1 MENWQARQAR
11 RRPAQ
16 RKANHRK
23 RKPGGVSEGQERKVW
38 ALMYRLAAASP
49 STVAVGDRLR
59 AAIKKE
65 AGVDAFADDPFAWLD
80 YKSCNKLIEAL
91 RDTSKTRSER
101 RVLRMDEK
109 LPEWLEQCLT
119 EDDRQLIGIVGT
131 EAFLRLI
138 DTYGGGNVYIPK
150 NDRFERYARN
160 KAIVAEFDGYNF
172 RELAQKYHLTEM
184 QIRVIVKDKAA
195 AVRAKPVDGQM
206 SLFDAPDEQNTDK

>member
-1 MENWQARQAR
+1 
-11 RRPAQ
+11 
-16 RKANHRK
+16 
-23 RKPGGVSEGQERKVW
+23 
-38 ALMYRLAAASP
+38 
-49 STVAVGDRLR
+49 
-59 AAIKKE
+59 
-65 AGVDAFADDPFAWLD
+65 
-80 YKSCNKLIEAL
+80 
-91 RDTSKTRSER
+91 
-101 RVLRMDEK
+101 MDEK

-206 SLFDAPDEQNTDK
+206 SLFDAPDERQERLDAAMAALRARFGSGAIRRAGDVKK

>member
-1 MENWQARQAR
+1 
-11 RRPAQ
+11 
-16 RKANHRK
+16 
-23 RKPGGVSEGQERKVW
+23 
-38 ALMYRLAAASP
+38 
-49 STVAVGDRLR
+49 
-59 AAIKKE
+59 
-65 AGVDAFADDPFAWLD
+65 
-80 YKSCNKLIEAL
+80 
-91 RDTSKTRSER
+91 
-101 RVLRMDEK
+101 MDEK

-138 DTYGGGNVYIPK
+138 DTYGGGN
-150 NDRFERYARN
+150 ARN

>member
-1 MENWQARQAR
+1 
-11 RRPAQ
+11 
-16 RKANHRK
+16 
-23 RKPGGVSEGQERKVW
+23 
-38 ALMYRLAAASP
+38 
-49 STVAVGDRLR
+49 
-59 AAIKKE
+59 
-65 AGVDAFADDPFAWLD
+65 
-80 YKSCNKLIEAL
+80 
-91 RDTSKTRSER
+91 
-101 RVLRMDEK
+101 MDEK

-184 QIRVIVKDKAA
+184 NKITGFSVLTTGEGERVTLSYSVLDADGNIVSTNNRKNYVVLDEDVLTAIATIRTDAA
-195 AVRAKPVDGQM
+195 AHLEG
-206 SLFDAPDEQNTDK
+206 

>member
-1 MENWQARQAR
+1 
-11 RRPAQ
+11 
-16 RKANHRK
+16 
-23 RKPGGVSEGQERKVW
+23 
-38 ALMYRLAAASP
+38 
-49 STVAVGDRLR
+49 
-59 AAIKKE
+59 
-65 AGVDAFADDPFAWLD
+65 
-80 YKSCNKLIEAL
+80 
-91 RDTSKTRSER
+91 
-101 RVLRMDEK
+101 MDEK

-119 EDDRQLIGIVGT
+119 EDDRQLSGIVGT

-172 RELAQKYHLTEM
+172 RELAQK
-184 QIRVIVKDKAA
+184 

>member
-1 MENWQARQAR
+1 
-11 RRPAQ
+11 
-16 RKANHRK
+16 
-23 RKPGGVSEGQERKVW
+23 
-38 ALMYRLAAASP
+38 
-49 STVAVGDRLR
+49 
-59 AAIKKE
+59 
-65 AGVDAFADDPFAWLD
+65 
-80 YKSCNKLIEAL
+80 
-91 RDTSKTRSER
+91 
-101 RVLRMDEK
+101 MDEK

-195 AVRAKPVDGQM
+195 AESGSTRWQVSAEDNIMIILSLILRLSNTLIVFWESLVSGKNCVMFSSNLTCRAKNPINRTQLM
-206 SLFDAPDEQNTDK
+206 SDK

>member
-1 MENWQARQAR
+1 MGADVPTGRRQ
-11 RRPAQ
+11 
-16 RKANHRK
+16 
-23 RKPGGVSEGQERKVW
+23 
-38 ALMYRLAAASP
+38 P

-91 RDTSKTRSER
+91 KGYVKTRSER

>member
-1 MENWQARQAR
+1 
-11 RRPAQ
+11 
-16 RKANHRK
+16 
-23 RKPGGVSEGQERKVW
+23 
-38 ALMYRLAAASP
+38 
-49 STVAVGDRLR
+49 
-59 AAIKKE
+59 
-65 AGVDAFADDPFAWLD
+65 
-80 YKSCNKLIEAL
+80 
-91 RDTSKTRSER
+91 
-101 RVLRMDEK
+101 MDEK

-195 AVRAKPVDGQM
+195 AGSEGEACGRTDEPVRRAGRTEHRQVNHFAKGLYLSDFTNRDVLWLQKP
-206 SLFDAPDEQNTDK
+206 

>member
-1 MENWQARQAR
+1 
-11 RRPAQ
+11 
-16 RKANHRK
+16 
-23 RKPGGVSEGQERKVW
+23 
-38 ALMYRLAAASP
+38 
-49 STVAVGDRLR
+49 
-59 AAIKKE
+59 
-65 AGVDAFADDPFAWLD
+65 
-80 YKSCNKLIEAL
+80 
-91 RDTSKTRSER
+91 
-101 RVLRMDEK
+101 MDEK

-184 QIRVIVKDKAA
+184 QIRVIVKDQAA